1 MQIYKLIQLMIEHL
15 NDQVHFDEI
24 LLEEKVHQI
33 MVEFVHLHLNYN
45 QDLFQVILIY
55 DQFLVNDIY

>member
-1 MQIYKLIQLMIEHL
+1 MQKHKLIQLMIEHL

-24 LLEEKVHQI
+24 SLEEKVHQI

-45 QDLFQVILIY
+45 QDLFQVTVIY
-55 DQFLVNDIY
+55 DQYLVNDIY